1 MKEKWLLS
9 TEIFDE
15 YERRFAQARAQ
26 KVMSHPWESKTRE
39 QIMEAA
45 KKMLRYDEALMPQ
58 VDNMEEVSR
67 TAFDTYDAIQYRY
80 TTWEHFYGAATL
92 YMPHTDKKIP
102 LVFVCCGH
110 GEEGRLTESYM
121 AMGHRLASLGMGAIV
136 IDNIGQGDRN
146 LSKGE
151 FKAPDHWNAIAP
163 FYCGLTLQGLIVM
176 ETIALIRYMKND
188 PRFDADRFG
197 ACGNSGGGT
206 LTMFLA
212 ALAPEL
218 SVLSSSGYPA
228 EVTYVL
234 QKERRHCACNLLIG
248 QAHSVEMWEMYSV
261 FAPKPMLL
269 EGGKMD
275 NLLPLDLAHRN
286 ARKVRNTYV
295 QLGANEN
302 FEFDLTDTAHSWG
315 LADLNYISRF
325 LSQRLLG
332 VTPED
337 MTEAYK
343 AGDLTPYRVEMP
355 ADMLSTEALSTALT
369 GITMPA
375 GTELEDVFVPTY
387 KGEKIDPAA
396 IQNDVGRGDIMRVFA
411 QFECDLAK

>member
-39 QIMEAA
+39 QIIAAA

-58 VDNMEEVSR
+58 IGNMEEIAR
-67 TAFDTYDAIQYRY
+67 TPYDTYDAIQYRY
-80 TTWEHFYGAATL
+80 TTWEHFYGAVTL
-92 YMPHTDKKIP
+92 YMPRTDKKIP
-102 LVFVCCGH
+102 LVFLCCGH
-110 GEEGRLTESYM
+110 GEEGRLTDAYM
-121 AMGHRLASLGMGAIV
+121 AMGHRLASLGMGALV

-302 FEFDLTDTAHSWG
+302 FEFDLTDTGHSWG

-325 LSQRLLG
+325 LCQRLTG

-337 MTEAYK
+337 MTESFVCDSLDAF
-343 AGDLTPYRVEMP
+343 RVEMP
-355 ADMLSTEALSTALT
+355 ADMLTAEQLCAKLT